1 VRKLLWI
8 SVAVVALSIPRPHL
22 TRLLDASRN
31 RASVGVD
38 SNRPQSVVQE
48 GEHFSPWEDLE
59 QLDIAELRTAK
70 ETADIAMYS
79 FTDGQ
84 LAEVVRELGARHVRV
99 RLYRDQAQY
108 RDEQR
113 AALRFHE
120 LSTTGMFRGQPSIQ
134 VRVKQGSYRNLMHQK
149 AYRLDPRV
157 LRDGS
162 ANWSP
167 GGEKSQDNNARFTRD
182 TRQIEA
188 FERAFESMWSRRT
201 NLVVQ

>member
-1 VRKLLWI
+1 
-8 SVAVVALSIPRPHL
+8 
-22 TRLLDASRN
+22 
-31 RASVGVD
+31 
-38 SNRPQSVVQE
+38 VVQE

-59 QLDIAELRTAK
+59 QLDIAGLRRTK

-84 LAEVVRELGARHVRV
+84 LAEVELGARHVRV
-99 RLYRDQAQY
+99 RLSRDQAQY
-108 RDEQR
+108 RDQQR

-120 LSTTGMFRGQPSIQ
+120 LSTTGRFRGQPSIQ
-134 VRVKQGSYRNLMHQK
+134 VRVKQGSDRNLVHQK
-149 AYRLDPRV
+149 AYCLDRRV

-188 FERAFESMWSRRT
+188 FERAFESIGRAGPI
-201 NLVVQ
+201 

>member
-1 VRKLLWI
+1 MRKILWI
-8 SVAVVALSIPRPHL
+8 CVAAVALSIARPHL
-22 TRLLDASRN
+22 TRLLDGRQPRVAVAADSR
-31 RASVGVD
+31 RATV
-38 SNRPQSVVQE
+38 VVQE

-59 QLDIAELRTAK
+59 QLDIAKLRTAK

-79 FTDGQ
+79 FTDRQ
-84 LAEVVRELGARHVRV
+84 LAEVVRELGARHVKV

-113 AALRFHE
+113 AALRFQE
-120 LSTTGMFRGQPSIQ
+120 LATTEMFRGQASIQ
-134 VRVKQGSYRNLMHQK
+134 VRVKQGSDRNLMHQK
-149 AYRLDPRV
+149 AYCLDRRV

-167 GGEKSQDNNARFTRD
+167 GGEKSQDNNARFTD
-182 TRQIEA
+182 DARQIEA

>member
-1 VRKLLWI
+1 MRKMLWFC
-8 SVAVVALSIPRPHL
+8 VAAVALSIARPHL
-22 TRLLDASRN
+22 TRLFDVHQSQLAAADSH
-31 RASVGVD
+31 RAAVI
-38 SNRPQSVVQE
+38 VQE

-59 QLDIAELRTAK
+59 ELDIAKLRTAK

-79 FTDGQ
+79 FTDRP
-84 LAEVVRELGARHVRV
+84 LAEVVRELGARHVKV
-99 RLYRDQAQY
+99 RLYRDQGQY

-120 LSTTGMFRGQPSIQ
+120 LATTEMFRGQASIQ
-134 VRVKQGSYRNLMHQK
+134 VRVKQGSERNLMHQK
-149 AYRLDPRV
+149 AYCLDRRV

-167 GGEKSQDNNARFTRD
+167 GGEKSQDNNARFTD
-182 TRQIEA
+182 DARQIEA